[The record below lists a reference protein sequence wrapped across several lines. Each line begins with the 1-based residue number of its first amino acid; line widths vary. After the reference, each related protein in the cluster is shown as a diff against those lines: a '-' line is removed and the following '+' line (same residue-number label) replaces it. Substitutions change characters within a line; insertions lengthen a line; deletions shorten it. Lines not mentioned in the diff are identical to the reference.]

1 MKRGIFSEPD
11 YVRLWIAGTISSAIR
26 WLDALA
32 FSVVAYQQSGS
43 AFLVAMLMMLRL
55 LPMGLFGAFFGAL
68 AERVQRRSI
77 LLAITAAMG
86 VTSLALTL
94 LAWSGHLAIWHLAV
108 AAFINGVGWLSDSTV
123 RRLLMG
129 EVVGAERVSAAV
141 SFDSAS
147 SNLSRMLGP
156 TAGGLLLAGIGVTG
170 AFGLGAVLY
179 IAGFLAIAGMRYRNI
194 IPPAGGPAILARIM
208 GGITLVRR
216 DRRLVGVLTLTTI
229 FNLFGWPAT
238 SMVPVLAQGRLA
250 LGTEATGLLV
260 SMDGLGA
267 LIASLLIGTLA
278 ALFRRYAAVFPCRIR
293 PRGRVRAV
301 VRRGFG
307 GADRGGG
314 GELRHHA
321 DHADLS
327 RRAGRNAQPGVRRAE
342 RLHRHRP
349 AGIPPSRAARRGDR
363 GAPGH
368 RDQRGGGVDRPGAHL
383 AAMECAVAAPLTC
396 SRRLP
401 PGCEKC

>member
-43 AFLVAMLMMLRL
+43 AFLVAILMMLRL

-278 ALFRRYAAVFPCRIR
+278 
-293 PRGRVRAV
+293 
-301 VRRGFG
+301 RRGMHGRLYFAGTLLYFLAEFG
-307 GADRGGG
+307 LAAASEPWSAGASVALTGVAAASFGIMQTTLIYLAAPAEMRSRVFGV
-314 GELRHHA
+314 
-321 DHADLS
+321 LS
-327 RRAGRNAQPGVRRAE
+327 ACIGIGPLGFLHLGLLAE
-342 RLHRHRP
+342 
-349 AGIPPSRAARRGDR
+349 AI
-363 GAPGH
+363 GAPLATAISGAEGLIALALTW
-368 RDQRGGGVDRPGAHL
+368 RLWNVLLRPL
-383 AAMECAVAAPLTC
+383 
-396 SRRLP
+396 
-401 PGCEKC
+401 

>member
-108 AAFINGVGWLSDSTV
+108 AAFINGLGWLSDSTV

-179 IAGFLAIAGMRYRNI
+179 IAGFLAIAGMRYRNT

-278 ALFRRYAAVFPCRIR
+278 
-293 PRGRVRAV
+293 
-301 VRRGFG
+301 RRGMHGRLYFAGTLLYFLAEFG
-307 GADRGGG
+307 LAAASEPWSAGASVALTGVAAASFGIMQTTLIYLAAPAEMRSRVFGV
-314 GELRHHA
+314 
-321 DHADLS
+321 LS
-327 RRAGRNAQPGVRRAE
+327 ACIGIGPLGFLHLGLLAE
-342 RLHRHRP
+342 
-349 AGIPPSRAARRGDR
+349 AI
-363 GAPGH
+363 GAPLATAISGAEGLIALALTW
-368 RDQRGGGVDRPGAHL
+368 RLWNVLLRPL
-383 AAMECAVAAPLTC
+383 
-396 SRRLP
+396 
-401 PGCEKC
+401 